1 MSDSLHV
8 NRRGKVLEIQI
19 DRPPANA
26 INQRVSDAIHA
37 ALKTLQE
44 DDDLRVGIITGTGE
58 KIFCAGWDLKE
69 VAQATDSSS
78 AMDNYSESERL
89 GGFGGICEYWG
100 LKKPVIA
107 AVNGHAVGGG
117 LEIAIACDIIL
128 SVDHA
133 DFFLPEMLRGFLPDA
148 GAVQHLARL
157 IPVKVA
163 IEMMLTGR
171 RMPAAEAKGWGLVH
185 DVLEPADLMPRAREM
200 ADSIAEGAP
209 LALQALKEVLYP
221 MLSVP
226 LPDAFKITQ
235 EAIISKTPGRG
246 PFPVYE
252 RMLKSDDFME
262 GAIAFAEKRKPKF
275 KGE

>member
-1 MSDSLHV
+1 MNDSIHV
-8 NRRGKVLEIQI
+8 NQRGRVLEIEI

-26 INQRVSDAIHA
+26 INQKLSDAIHA
-37 ALKTLQE
+37 ALKTLQG
-44 DDDLRVGIITGTGE
+44 DDDLRVGIITGAGE

-69 VAQATDSSS
+69 VAQNADSSA
-78 AMDNYSESERL
+78 AMDEYNKEPQ
-89 GGFGGICEYWG
+89 GGFGGICEFWG

-128 SVDHA
+128 CRRSRRLL
-133 DFFLPEMLRGFLPDA
+133 FCPRCN
-148 GAVQHLARL
+148 GAFCPTPAQCNISPGL

-185 DVLEPADLMPRAREM
+185 EVLSPDALIPKAREM

-209 LALQALKEVLYP
+209 LTLQALKEVLYP

-226 LPDAFKITQ
+226 LPDAFNVTRDAIRNKI
-235 EAIISKTPGRG
+235 PGQG
-246 PFPVYE
+246 PFPIYE

-262 GAIAFAEKRKPKF
+262 GAIAFAEKRKPEF

>member
-1 MSDSLHV
+1 MSDSIHV
-8 NRRGKVLEIQI
+8 NRRGRVLEIQI

-26 INQRVSDAIHA
+26 INQKVSDAIHA

-44 DDDLRVGIITGTGE
+44 DDELRVGIITGTGE

-69 VAQATDSSS
+69 VAQANDSSE
-78 AMDNYSESERL
+78 AMDNYTESDRL
-89 GGFGGICEYWG
+89 GGFGGICEYWD

-128 SVDHA
+128 AVDHA

-157 IPVKVA
+157 IPIKVA

-171 RMPAAEAKGWGLVH
+171 RMPAAEAKSWGLVH
-185 DVLEPADLMPRAREM
+185 DVLKPADLMPRAREM

-209 LALQALKEVLYP
+209 LTLQALKEVLYP

-226 LPDAFKITQ
+226 LPDAFNMTQ
-235 EAIISKTPGRG
+235 EAIVSETPGQGR
-246 PFPVYE
+246 FPIYE
-252 RMLKSDDFME
+252 RMLKSADFME
-262 GAIAFAEKRKPKF
+262 GAIAFAEKRAPNF
-275 KGE
+275 KGK